1 MFSHNSSWIMRR
13 PQAHRR
19 AVAVIVLVAVCA
31 CTGGTDLVA
40 NIDTVTYN
48 SALFALNG
56 TPVGSP
62 VAINTSLAATV
73 RIEAIYDFD
82 VAFDL
87 DTSGNTVVYTQ
98 RRVGLPLGSSGRQV
112 GLQVMPGAFGAVTQ
126 APNGGWAF
134 DSTLTVT
141 LGQVVALRTQTPLC
155 QFEISPYLYSK
166 FMVDSVSVTLRRI
179 WVTTLTDPDCGFRDL
194 VPGRPKQ

>member
-1 MFSHNSSWIMRR
+1 MRCSR
-13 PQAHRR
+13 AQARI
-19 AVAVIVLVAVCA
+19 AAGIALVVVCA

-40 NIDTVTYN
+40 NIDTVTYK

-56 TPVGSP
+56 TPLGAP
-62 VAINTSLAATV
+62 TAINTALGATV
-73 RIEAIYDFD
+73 RIEAAYDFD

-87 DTSGNTVVYTQ
+87 DGSGNTVVYTQ
-98 RRVGLPLGSSGRQV
+98 RRVGLPLGTSGRQV
-112 GLQVMPGAFGAVTQ
+112 GLQLVAGAFGAVTQ

-141 LGQVVALRTQTPLC
+141 PGQVVALRTATPVC

-166 FMVDSVSVTLRRI
+166 FMVDSVNVPERRI

-194 VPGRPKQ
+194 VPGRPKK

>member
-1 MFSHNSSWIMRR
+1 MFSRKSSRNFRR
-13 PQAHRR
+13 PRTQTR
-19 AVAVIVLVAVCA
+19 AIAGIVLAAVCA

-48 SALFALNG
+48 SALFAFNG
-56 TPVGSP
+56 TPLGSP
-62 VAINTSLAATV
+62 TAINTSVAATV
-73 RIEAIYDFD
+73 RIESSYDFD
-82 VAFDL
+82 IAFDL
-87 DTSGNTVVYTQ
+87 DGGGNTVVYTQ
-98 RRVGLPLGSSGRQV
+98 RRVGLPLGTSGRQV
-112 GLQVMPGAFGAVTQ
+112 GLQVMTGAFGAVTQ

-141 LGQVVALRTQTPLC
+141 PGQVVALRTATPLC

-166 FMVDSVSVTLRRI
+166 FMVDSVHVAERRI

-194 VPGRPKQ
+194 VPGRPQQ